1 MPFIQ
6 TAQNARVDDGHILR
20 ASLQKADGS
29 WQDAEID
36 LNQHIGNNNGRF
48 DWSGADFAGSA
59 ENISFSLE
67 GAANQPIL
75 RAALRDGEGNLNNTD
90 LNLEEWLNNNDG
102 QFAWNS

>member
-1 MPFIQ
+1 LIS
-6 TAQNARVDDGHILR
+6 TSTSATTTVHIFSVHPLT
-20 ASLQKADGS
+20 SLSRTTTD
-29 WQDAEID
+29 ENTYN
-36 LNQHIGNNNGRF
+36 LGRF